1 VRHADEVAVL
11 VIVITKKGGALVG
24 AGESHFEGRDVA
36 IGATTHVN
44 DASHAVV
51 NLQQQAP
58 VVVVE
63 LYGVVVSV
71 RDGREQVLPV
81 EPVALREEVGA
92 HLARPHDETFCQ
104 TRQAHA
110 LPELALSAQGRF
122 SDGEDRPVALRD
134 PVTPTPLLDVPCQ
147 GVGPPEPQPDIT
159 PESCRCVKAR
169 DDQRQRPG
177 KDEIAILGRE
187 DASGDDVDRISCG
200 RRSRAVRGLTP
211 ARLPGSTRPFG
222 ALGVLAS
229 PLRVLLAGLTRRSMA
244 STSPRLRA
252 CGAGSPIASSPGD
265 EGAGVHPWYRYRV
278 RPWCSTRH
286 DLPKVS
292 GHGSVSSAPWQP
304 VQRLPC
310 CVSSSSLRRTP
321 PSAALLPP
329 PHSVCRFPYSVSR
342 APGTLPWALLPALRS
357 FRASA
362 AQRRACLQRRPLA
375 WIAAGSTMRSRC
387 RQPPFSR
394 GNIEGTVNVRR
405 DSSTTRAP
413 LEHRSAE
420 TGAEKTKPEPPG
432 IGRALGTGAAGA
444 MMVDRG
450 GNTPE
455 RKSDSAGAGLPLMS
469 APVTHTRAIL
479 GDHTMRRTISNVATT
494 LALTALVTTACS
506 KKLREYG
513 EVDGDGG
520 NSGNP
525 GKSEGGQGGDAGPG
539 QGEPLSVV
547 DVTPPSGE
555 SDVERDVP
563 IVVTFSAA
571 VDPESVT
578 TSAFEVVG
586 VNGPIAGTL
595 TVEDEVITFRP
606 ERRWHLH
613 SEVTVK
619 VSTDLKGSRGERLA
633 EGAESSFFVRDGEFG
648 DVQLLSPQYLLN
660 MEGIAND
667 SGDTV

>member
-1 VRHADEVAVL
+1 
-11 VIVITKKGGALVG
+11 
-24 AGESHFEGRDVA
+24 
-36 IGATTHVN
+36 
-44 DASHAVV
+44 
-51 NLQQQAP
+51 
-58 VVVVE
+58 
-63 LYGVVVSV
+63 
-71 RDGREQVLPV
+71 
-81 EPVALREEVGA
+81 
-92 HLARPHDETFCQ
+92 
-104 TRQAHA
+104 
-110 LPELALSAQGRF
+110 
-122 SDGEDRPVALRD
+122 
-134 PVTPTPLLDVPCQ
+134 
-147 GVGPPEPQPDIT
+147 
-159 PESCRCVKAR
+159 
-169 DDQRQRPG
+169 
-177 KDEIAILGRE
+177 
-187 DASGDDVDRISCG
+187 
-200 RRSRAVRGLTP
+200 
-211 ARLPGSTRPFG
+211 
-222 ALGVLAS
+222 
-229 PLRVLLAGLTRRSMA
+229 M
-244 STSPRLRA
+244 
-252 CGAGSPIASSPGD
+252 
-265 EGAGVHPWYRYRV
+265 
-278 RPWCSTRH
+278 
-286 DLPKVS
+286 
-292 GHGSVSSAPWQP
+292 
-304 VQRLPC
+304 
-310 CVSSSSLRRTP
+310 
-321 PSAALLPP
+321 
-329 PHSVCRFPYSVSR
+329 
-342 APGTLPWALLPALRS
+342 
-357 FRASA
+357 
-362 AQRRACLQRRPLA
+362 
-375 WIAAGSTMRSRC
+375 
-387 RQPPFSR
+387 
-394 GNIEGTVNVRR
+394 NVRR

-525 GKSEGGQGGDAGPG
+525 GKSEGGQGGDGDPG
-539 QGEPLSVV
+539 QRETLSVV
-547 DVTPPSGE
+547 DVTPPSGAI
-555 SDVERDVP
+555 DVERDVP

-648 DVQLLSPQYLLN
+648 VPALLSPDTSVNVVSAGNKAGDVIVAWQDAESTHIAVTVFDAAVGSWTEVVELSNGAVNWRPQVAINALGDALAVWDDGATASTAAGWSRYSRESGWSAPKTLDRTAHPGSAIAVALADDGLAVGLWGQSNGDEWDLWSSWLN
-660 MEGIAND
+660 DDWSTPTRVHGASGYPQALVAGNEFLAVTQRSSDDAYVVRVAPPNGNWATSTVFEGQPRVVADDEVALATVVSNNVLKVSRYVEKVWSEPIEVGEATPPFHEASVMATHAMATWLTATGAVRCSITQGDDWSDSVDLGTAEVYPPPTSVLDRAGNAIVFWSTEGNAWPTGESMTWRRYRDGFGWSSPRTLPYAAEGVRAFADSEGNVIAVFMNED
-667 SGDTV
+667 GVWHSRFE